1 MSLRELIDATLH
13 GEDERLVARCDVPAI
28 VEAIEA
34 FGVYSVDALRS
45 TLDVSLVALQ
55 LALGGSAPPAF
66 LPLVIKKLG
75 SGQTPATPHGGAF
88 STPPPQQPPFSAAG
102 PSSTEQVPLVVTVK
116 FNDRIIAERTTMN
129 IEPTSTFEQVAL
141 ARLQAVIGSEEAQK
155 YAQCPL
161 TVSVFRTAD
170 QLPSD
175 RSAAAISDPVGGAFL
190 LGYARVLMG
199 FTALVYSCVRP
210 PSAGQSIRQNDER
223 CCKGCRCA
231 GSARGIQAQAGWR
244 HPQL

>member
-1 MSLRELIDATLH
+1 MVR
-13 GEDERLVARCDVPAI
+13 ERLVVRCYVPAI
-28 VEAIEA
+28 VEPIKEY
-34 FGVYSVDALRS
+34 GVYSVDALRS
-45 TLDVSLVALQ
+45 TLDVSLAALQ

-66 LPLVIKKLG
+66 LNLVKKKLD
-75 SGQTPATPHGGAF
+75 SSQPQPATPHGGAF

-102 PSSTEQVPLVVTVK
+102 PSGTEQVPLVVTVK
-116 FNDRIIAERTTMN
+116 FNDRSIAERTTMN

-141 ARLQAVIGSEEAQK
+141 ARLQAVMGSEEAQK
-155 YAQCPL
+155 YAQCPF
-161 TVSVFRTAD
+161 TVSVFHTAD

-223 CCKGCRCA
+223 C
-231 GSARGIQAQAGWR
+231 
-244 HPQL
+244 